1 MWLKVFNEKYSI
13 NRTLKTI
20 SFWNFTN
27 CYVVIIEGKVCQQE
41 NIEVYP
47 HKNQEGTEQIKQCE
61 CIWSTKAN
69 TDIHWFYF
77 EIAQFMVVHIFN
89 GKIYIHYQ
97 NGMPLTRPRIM
108 QHLNI
113 VKYSKGSVNL
123 MFCII
128 KVLS

>member
-13 NRTLKTI
+13 NRTLKAI

-27 CYVVIIEGKVCQQE
+27 CYVVIIEGKVCKQE
-41 NIEVYP
+41 NIEAYP

-61 CIWSTKAN
+61 CIGSTKAN

-77 EIAQFMVVHIFN
+77 EIAQFMGIHIFN

-123 MFCII
+123 FD
-128 KVLS
+128 VLYY